1 MATKPWKFLIN
12 SFYAQ
17 TFDTFKNA
25 LSLTNDHLAK
35 LTAAEADPDI
45 LSIKTNYLPAH
56 NTFITCINQLE
67 SKQGIYHGKTQN
79 FEEMLE
85 ELAKTRINLWR
96 GKVFAVFPEGSAD
109 AHAIFPRDRA
119 PFQSDTYD
127 QRVENVE
134 SLSLTLATY
143 TGEPTLV
150 TLSSEVHAYYL
161 TLTGARAL
169 QQTDEGSVDILR
181 SNLREA
187 HVILCNGLYKN
198 LGLLMA
204 KYYTNPVRVADY
216 FDLTLLRT
224 TGDEPIRVRG
234 TVNSGQV
241 LNINSLMEDL
251 GLDAGSIL
259 KLRVTEPSG
268 ASLTFYSAYNPTD
281 GPGSGP
287 QFTVTNPT
295 ELEKTVADFQ
305 FGTFP
310 QFNIYNPGPGT
321 AAWEIEVVEE

>member
-1 MATKPWKFLIN
+1 
-12 SFYAQ
+12 
-17 TFDTFKNA
+17 
-25 LSLTNDHLAK
+25 
-35 LTAAEADPDI
+35 
-45 LSIKTNYLPAH
+45 
-56 NTFITCINQLE
+56 
-67 SKQGIYHGKTQN
+67 
-79 FEEMLE
+79 
-85 ELAKTRINLWR
+85 
-96 GKVFAVFPEGSAD
+96 
-109 AHAIFPRDRA
+109 
-119 PFQSDTYD
+119 
-127 QRVENVE
+127 
-134 SLSLTLATY
+134 
-143 TGEPTLV
+143 
-150 TLSSEVHAYYL
+150 
-161 TLTGARAL
+161 
-169 QQTDEGSVDILR
+169 
-181 SNLREA
+181 
-187 HVILCNGLYKN
+187 
-198 LGLLMA
+198 MA
-204 KYYTNPVRVADY
+204 KYYTNPIRVADY

-234 TVNSGQV
+234 TINSGQV